1 MPWMSV
7 GDFSGICR
15 LETADDRFQI
25 GKSVVSSLVV
35 SDLDRNVEQIKLR
48 LLQQQ
53 DGCLTFSQEAVIWW
67 SDEPT
72 RCPLPM
78 ASETVLNLHGP
89 GLHASGG
96 SMSHVLQLVVTP
108 EGGEPEAF
116 TSVPITL
123 LASTRGRSRLHWGLL
138 AAPLLLATIPP
149 IVRHFAELMNE
160 TIVQEAAAEL
170 RRFEQR
176 PWTASDLGARSID
189 EDNLLF
195 HIPSFLDAPTVQQLD
210 RLIDAG
216 PRKIIG
222 QQGLVSAAAAAPPT
236 GSDAPA

>member
-1 MPWMSV
+1 
-7 GDFSGICR
+7 
-15 LETADDRFQI
+15 
-25 GKSVVSSLVV
+25 
-35 SDLDRNVEQIKLR
+35 
-48 LLQQQ
+48 
-53 DGCLTFSQEAVIWW
+53 
-67 SDEPT
+67 
-72 RCPLPM
+72 
-78 ASETVLNLHGP
+78 
-89 GLHASGG
+89 
-96 SMSHVLQLVVTP
+96 
-108 EGGEPEAF
+108 
-116 TSVPITL
+116 
-123 LASTRGRSRLHWGLL
+123 
-138 AAPLLLATIPP
+138 
-149 IVRHFAELMNE
+149 MNE